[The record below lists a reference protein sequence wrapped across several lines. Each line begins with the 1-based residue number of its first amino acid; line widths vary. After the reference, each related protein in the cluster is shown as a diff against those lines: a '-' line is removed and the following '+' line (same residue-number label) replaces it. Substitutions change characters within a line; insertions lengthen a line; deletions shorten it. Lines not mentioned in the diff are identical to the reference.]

1 MADRKSLSGVGLS
14 AHSLADVWTIQ
25 SAAYAAMSEADKTID
40 YADAQARL
48 DEVGNAGASPPK
60 QRAYESRLRERGGRR
75 LPGGTL
81 QPDAAAA
88 LAALLASSY
97 APSATAAISRAL
109 IEAAGRNGGIAE

>member
-1 MADRKSLSGVGLS
+1 MMLIMTTQD
-14 AHSLADVWTIQ
+14 T
-25 SAAYAAMSEADKTID
+25 
-40 YADAQARL
+40 
-48 DEVGNAGASPPK
+48 SPPK

-88 LAALLASSY
+88 LSALLAAGY

-109 IEAAGRNGGIAE
+109 VEAAGREVAKADRA

>member
-1 MADRKSLSGVGLS
+1 MIIMTASD
-14 AHSLADVWTIQ
+14 T
-25 SAAYAAMSEADKTID
+25 
-40 YADAQARL
+40 
-48 DEVGNAGASPPK
+48 SPPK

-88 LAALLASSY
+88 LAALLAAGY

-109 IEAAGRNGGIAE
+109 IEAAGRENGVAE